1 MNADRCTG
9 SGYTGAV
16 AQIFCPEIQESFYP
30 FSYGEVFFFVTSWQG
45 RLRLFAG
52 RSCYVRGYCRF
63 SGKGLLSGREL
74 DDRPYLSF
82 WMSIRCTRHRTG
94 RRNVDDMCRKT
105 VCISRMN
112 VVGDCIGIAGDSA
125 FRISVVMSIACICC
139 HRDTSATGRVD
150 DLPARCSVE
159 EIGEFFRF
167 IAAYPDIT
175 EIDFENGQG
184 PEQHFHVTFA
194 PFVKRI
200 G

>member
-1 MNADRCTG
+1 M
-9 SGYTGAV
+9 
-16 AQIFCPEIQESFYP
+16 
-30 FSYGEVFFFVTSWQG
+30 
-45 RLRLFAG
+45 
-52 RSCYVRGYCRF
+52 
-63 SGKGLLSGREL
+63 
-74 DDRPYLSF
+74 
-82 WMSIRCTRHRTG
+82 
-94 RRNVDDMCRKT
+94 NVDDMCRKT

-125 FRISVVMSIACICC
+125 FRISAVMGIACICC
-139 HRDTSATGRVD
+139 HRDMSAAGRVD